1 MNRKIIK
8 RQPKVRIGRD
18 SLKYRRYTVKNISL
32 ETPNAPQ
39 VFREQ
44 WKPSVQMDIANSV
57 DDLGENLYEVT
68 LSVTATVSAADG
80 DKTIYLVEVQQA
92 GVFLI
97 ADLPREIIGRTV
109 ATVCP
114 NILFPF
120 AREIVSDLVTRAGFP
135 QLLLA
140 PVNFDA
146 LYLQHQQ
153 KGRRRQGYSAL
164 SGSPR
169 MMISDPVSDAG

>member
-1 MNRKIIK
+1 MAEEQENT
-8 RQPKVRIGRD
+8 QPAATGSNLRGQFEIQKV
-18 SLKYRRYTVKNISL
+18 YVKNISL
-32 ETPNAPQ
+32 ETPSSPQ
-39 VFREQ
+39 IFREQ
-44 WKPSVQMDIANSV
+44 WKPSVHMDIANSA
-57 DDLGENLYEVT
+57 DDLGDSLYEVI
-68 LSVTATVSAADG
+68 LSVTATVSHE

-92 GVFLI
+92 GIFLM
-97 ADLPREIIGRTV
+97 ADFPREIIGRMV

-120 AREIVSDLVTRAGFP
+120 VREMVSDLVVRAGFP

-153 KGRRRQGYSAL
+153 KVAAEKEQQH
-164 SGSPR
+164 
-169 MMISDPVSDAG
+169 

>member
-1 MNRKIIK
+1 MADEQEHQ
-8 RQPKVRIGRD
+8 QPAATGSNQRGQFEIQKV
-18 SLKYRRYTVKNISL
+18 YVKNISL
-32 ETPNAPQ
+32 ETPSSPQ

-44 WKPSVQMDIANSV
+44 WRPSVHMDIANSA

-68 LSVTATVSAADG
+68 LSVTATVSHE

-92 GVFLI
+92 GIFLM
-97 ADLPREIIGRTV
+97 ADFPRELIGRMV

-120 AREIVSDLVTRAGFP
+120 AREMVSDLVVRAGFP

-153 KGRRRQGYSAL
+153 KQA
-164 SGSPR
+164 
-169 MMISDPVSDAG
+169 AEKEKQH

>member
-1 MNRKIIK
+1 MADEQENQQPAATGSNQRGQFEIQKI
-8 RQPKVRIGRD
+8 
-18 SLKYRRYTVKNISL
+18 YVKNVSL
-32 ETPNAPQ
+32 ETPNSPQ

-44 WKPSVQMDIANSV
+44 WRPSVHMDIANSA

-68 LSVTATVSAADG
+68 LSVTATVSHE
-80 DKTIYLVEVQQA
+80 DKTIYLAEVQQA
-92 GVFLI
+92 GIFLM
-97 ADLPREIIGRTV
+97 ADFPRELIGRMV

-114 NILFPF
+114 NILFPY
-120 AREIVSDLVTRAGFP
+120 AREMVSDLVVRAGFP

-153 KGRRRQGYSAL
+153 KQA
-164 SGSPR
+164 
-169 MMISDPVSDAG
+169 AEKEKQH

>member
-1 MNRKIIK
+1 MAEEQENRQAATAGNGQRGQFEIQKI
-8 RQPKVRIGRD
+8 
-18 SLKYRRYTVKNISL
+18 YVKNISL
-32 ETPNAPQ
+32 ETPNSPQ

-44 WKPSVQMDIANSV
+44 WQPSVHMDIANSV
-57 DDLGENLYEVT
+57 DDLGDNLYEVT
-68 LSVTATVSAADG
+68 LSVTATVSHDE
-80 DKTIYLVEVQQA
+80 KTIYLVEVQQA
-92 GVFLI
+92 GIFLMT
-97 ADLPREIIGRTV
+97 DFPREIMGRMV

-120 AREIVSDLVTRAGFP
+120 VRETVSDLVTRAGFP

-153 KGRRRQGYSAL
+153 KLAAEREKQH
-164 SGSPR
+164 
-169 MMISDPVSDAG
+169 

>member
-1 MNRKIIK
+1 MADEQENQQPAATGSNQRGQFEIQKI
-8 RQPKVRIGRD
+8 
-18 SLKYRRYTVKNISL
+18 YVKNVSL
-32 ETPNAPQ
+32 ETPNSPQ

-44 WKPSVQMDIANSV
+44 WRPSVHMDIANSA

-68 LSVTATVSAADG
+68 LSVTATVSHE
-80 DKTIYLVEVQQA
+80 DKTIYLAEVQQA
-92 GVFLI
+92 GIFLM
-97 ADLPREIIGRTV
+97 ADFPKELIGRMV

-114 NILFPF
+114 NILFPY
-120 AREIVSDLVTRAGFP
+120 AREMVSDLVVRAGFP

-153 KGRRRQGYSAL
+153 KQA
-164 SGSPR
+164 
-169 MMISDPVSDAG
+169 AEKEKQH

>member
-1 MNRKIIK
+1 MAEEQENQQPATTDSNPRGQFEIQKI
-8 RQPKVRIGRD
+8 
-18 SLKYRRYTVKNISL
+18 YVKNISL
-32 ETPNAPQ
+32 ETPNSPQ

-44 WKPSVQMDIANSV
+44 WQPSVHMDIANSV
-57 DDLGENLYEVT
+57 DDLGDNLYEVT
-68 LSVTATVSAADG
+68 LSITATVSHNE
-80 DKTIYLVEVQQA
+80 KTIYLVEVQQA
-92 GVFLI
+92 GIFLMT
-97 ADLPREIIGRTV
+97 DFPREIMGRMV

-120 AREIVSDLVTRAGFP
+120 VRETVSDLVTRAGFP

-153 KGRRRQGYSAL
+153 KLAAEREKQH
-164 SGSPR
+164 
-169 MMISDPVSDAG
+169 

>member
-1 MNRKIIK
+1 MAEEQENLQAATEGNGQRGQFEIRKI
-8 RQPKVRIGRD
+8 
-18 SLKYRRYTVKNISL
+18 YVKNVSL
-32 ETPNAPQ
+32 ETPSSPQ

-44 WKPSVQMDIANSV
+44 WQPSVHMDIANSADELG
-57 DDLGENLYEVT
+57 DDLYEIT
-68 LSVTATVSAADG
+68 LSVTATVSHE

-92 GVFLI
+92 GIFLM
-97 ADLPREIIGRTV
+97 ADFPGEIRGRMV

-120 AREIVSDLVTRAGFP
+120 VRETISDLVTRAGFP

-146 LYLQHQQ
+146 LYQQHLQQRADREQQ
-153 KGRRRQGYSAL
+153 H
-164 SGSPR
+164 
-169 MMISDPVSDAG
+169 